1 MRDWLFLVELGG
13 VVLLLAVLARLA
25 TRFGFSPIPLYLLA
39 GLAFGQGGIVP
50 LVTAN
55 RFIEAGAEI
64 GLILLL
70 FTLGLEYSARELV
83 DALRS
88 NASAGGIDLLANFTP
103 GFAAGLLLGW
113 EVVPALFLGGITYI
127 SSSGVVARTLDDLG
141 WMGNRE
147 TPIVLAI
154 LVMEDLAMAAFLPL
168 VTVLLTGG
176 TPWRV
181 VVSIGLA
188 ALVVLT
194 VLVVAARYGPIISRA
209 VFSRSDEALL
219 FGILAVLLLTAGAT
233 EALNVS
239 AAVGA
244 FLAGIAFSGP
254 AADRA
259 RSLLVP
265 LRSVFAGTFFL
276 FFGFEVDPGTI
287 PSAFP
292 AAVLLAM
299 VGAATKMAT
308 GWVAARRAGIGR
320 RGRARAAAGLIAR
333 GGVLDRDRGGRGGR
347 RRRARSGAARSRVR
361 AALGDRRADPR
372 ARDRSAPFGHRS
384 GPAGRPMPR
393 LAFGG
398 RCAPNRREL
407 RLTEQQDKVA
417 RLQLDVRRGIRGDL
431 SAGMAD
437 REDGPGSE
445 RLADPLAGER

>member
-1 MRDWLFLVELGG
+1 
-13 VVLLLAVLARLA
+13 
-25 TRFGFSPIPLYLLA
+25 
-39 GLAFGQGGIVP
+39 VP

-88 NASAGGIDLLANFTP
+88 NAFVGGVDVLANFTP
-103 GFAAGLLLGW
+103 GLAAGLLMGW
-113 EVVPALFLGGITYI
+113 GFVPALFLGGITYI

-154 LVMEDLAMAAFLPL
+154 LVMEDLMMAGFLPL
-168 VTVLLTGG
+168 ATVLLVGG
-176 TPWRV
+176 GIGKI
-181 VVSIGLA
+181 VVSVAIA
-188 ALVVLT
+188 ALAVGT
-194 VLVVAARYGPIISRA
+194 VLAVAAKYGPAISRA
-209 VFSRSDEALL
+209 VFSHSDEALL

-287 PSAFP
+287 PAALP
-292 AAVLLAM
+292 AAAALAA
-299 VGAATKMAT
+299 VGAASKAFT
-308 GWVAARRAGIGR
+308 GWFATRRAGIGP
-320 RGRARAAAGLIAR
+320 RGRIRAAVGLIPRGEFSIVIAGIAVASGAEPDLGPLAAVYVLLLAVAGPVLARVAEYRLDQARAR
-333 GGVLDRDRGGRGGR
+333 T
-347 RRRARSGAARSRVR
+347 RA
-361 AALGDRRADPR
+361 LE
-372 ARDRSAPFGHRS
+372 
-384 GPAGRPMPR
+384 RP
-393 LAFGG
+393 
-398 RCAPNRREL
+398 
-407 RLTEQQDKVA
+407 
-417 RLQLDVRRGIRGDL
+417 
-431 SAGMAD
+431 
-437 REDGPGSE
+437 
-445 RLADPLAGER
+445 